1 MATDAGVR
9 SVPELR
15 DFGKNLQKMGE
26 QMYGVM
32 TQAQRRMNYVSEGWH
47 DDNNEKFKV
56 RFNESVQMIKKMSEE
71 FRQYN
76 EYLQRQCDI
85 LDQYKGNRLN
95 I

>member
-15 DFGKNLQKMGE
+15 DFGKQLQQMGE

-47 DDNNEKFKV
+47 DDNNEKFKA
-56 RFNESVQMIKKMSEE
+56 RFAESVQMIKKMSEE
-71 FRQYN
+71 FTAYN

>member
-15 DFGKNLQKMGE
+15 DFGRQVQQMGE
-26 QMYGVM
+26 QMYRVM
-32 TQAQRRMNYVSEGWH
+32 TQAQNRMNNVSEGWH
-47 DDNNEKFKV
+47 DEINEKFKA
-56 RFNESVQMIKKMSEE
+56 RFNESVQIIKRMSDE

-76 EYLQRQCDI
+76 EFLQRQCEI
-85 LDQYKGNRLN
+85 LDQYKANRLK